1 MNKPIIA
8 IYKFDILFEILSE
21 IEEALNY
28 KIKKVSN
35 LKDLKQLTYSNKNS
49 YVVITKFEDAKIENY
64 NHYVI
69 KALPI
74 KIIELKEKINIAIL
88 KGRFKA
94 QSNIVIKNY
103 NLNLN
108 SRELIKNDIKLKL
121 TQKEIEIIMLLED
134 LKKNQTVSDLQ
145 KKVWEYNSN
154 LETHTVET
162 HIYRLRKKIFEK
174 FSDNSFILSEENGY
188 KI

>member
-1 MNKPIIA
+1 MNKPIVA

-21 IEEALNY
+21 IEVALNY

-49 YVVITKFEDAKIENY
+49 YVVITKFEDTKIENY

-74 KIIELKEKINIAIL
+74 KIIELKEKINVAIL

-94 QSNIVIKNY
+94 QSNLVIKNY

-108 SRELIKNDIKLKL
+108 SRELIKNL
-121 TQKEIEIIMLLED
+121 
-134 LKKNQTVSDLQ
+134 
-145 KKVWEYNSN
+145 
-154 LETHTVET
+154 
-162 HIYRLRKKIFEK
+162 
-174 FSDNSFILSEENGY
+174 
-188 KI
+188 

>member
-1 MNKPIIA
+1 M
-8 IYKFDILFEILSE
+8 
-21 IEEALNY
+21 
-28 KIKKVSN
+28 
-35 LKDLKQLTYSNKNS
+35 
-49 YVVITKFEDAKIENY
+49 
-64 NHYVI
+64 
-69 KALPI
+69 
-74 KIIELKEKINIAIL
+74 
-88 KGRFKA
+88 
-94 QSNIVIKNY
+94 
-103 NLNLN
+103 NLN